1 MINLLPPE
9 QLREL
14 RAARANTLLLRYNVL
29 LAGVLLFIVA
39 ALVVTFFYLNTIQDV
54 AIQTKHDNDAKVAS
68 YAKIDSEAK
77 QFRSDLANAKT
88 IMDKDATYSKT
99 LLAIAK
105 VLPKGVVFNTIS
117 LDAATFG
124 TPITLA
130 LKAADENTAVSA
142 KEAFSKSPMFSDV
155 HFTSLTRDEQ
165 NKDGHPINANLS
177 VIINK
182 DAAK

>member
-14 RAARANTLLLRYNVL
+14 RAARANTLLLRYNIL
-29 LAGVLLFIVA
+29 LAGVLIFVA
-39 ALVVTFFYLNTIQDV
+39 LALVVTFFYLNTIQDV
-54 AIQTKHDNDAKVAS
+54 AIQTKRDNDAKVTS
-68 YAKIDSEAK
+68 YAKIDTEAK
-77 QFRSDLANAKT
+77 AFRSDLANAKT

-105 VLPKGVVFNTIS
+105 VMPQGVIFDTIS
-117 LDAATFG
+117 LDASTFG
-124 TPITLA
+124 TPLTLQ
-130 LKAADENTAVSA
+130 LKATDENAAIAA

-155 HFTSLTRDEQ
+155 HFTSLTKGADG
-165 NKDGHPINANLS
+165 KDKHPISASLS

>member
-14 RAARANTLLLRYNVL
+14 RAARANTLLLRYNIL
-29 LAGVLLFIVA
+29 LAGVLVFIA
-39 ALVVTFFYLNTIQDV
+39 LALVVTFFYLNTIQDI
-54 AIQTKHDNDAKVAS
+54 AIQTKRDNDAKVTS
-68 YAKIDSEAK
+68 YAKIDTEAK
-77 QFRSDLANAKT
+77 AFRNDLANAKT

-117 LDAATFG
+117 LDASTFG
-124 TPITLA
+124 TPMTLA
-130 LKAADENTAVSA
+130 LKATDEKTAVAA
-142 KEAFSKSPMFSDV
+142 KDAFSKSPMFSDV
-155 HFTSLTRDEQ
+155 HFTSLTRDAQ
-165 NKDGHPINANLS
+165 SKDSHPISANLS